1 LIYVNTG
8 HGSVRDIGP
17 LPDGGMVAGAV
28 KWIVVSFLSGMVG
41 LLIGAASIPLVGFVF
56 TPAWKT
62 VQDIFM
68 RAPRVEIAGGM
79 RLRRLFGLSGRIPFI
94 GAGRG
99 QAVPDAALA

>member
-56 TPAWKT
+56 TPAWKLFKT
-62 VQDIFM
+62 FYASAKGRDRGRYAF
-68 RAPRVEIAGGM
+68 APPLG
-79 RLRRLFGLSGRIPFI
+79 
-94 GAGRG
+94 
-99 QAVPDAALA
+99 